1 MKKIL
6 LISAALL
13 AVMSCQKYKY
23 DTNFSAP
30 TELNS
35 PKSVN
40 IDPTS
45 TQNVVL
51 SWTGGGAEDGG
62 ICLYNVLFDE
72 VDGDFSEPIAVM
84 ASDNGGL
91 AQLTLTHATL
101 NILARNA
108 GIGARE
114 TGSIKW
120 TVTASRGGEVK
131 QSEVSATISLT
142 RPDGLSLIPEELY
155 LYGSAIAGDG
165 GEGRAFRKVSEGV
178 FDMFAVLADG
188 EIYFRNTTG
197 DDAVN
202 FYINSENKLA
212 DGEGTTTVTATD
224 LNEEKNYI
232 AERITVDFNTLSM
245 KREKIGEL
253 HIVWS
258 QTYGDVGPEEFGI
271 KDPVYRFT
279 YDGNGVF
286 SRTID
291 VITVPYRHPAWPA
304 GQTVADERYY
314 FDVKVDDV
322 DMRWRWS
329 SPSLTGAAPEVN
341 APLSYYD
348 IVEVTWA
355 SAGQWDN
362 AYKFNASLL
371 NAGSVTVKI
380 YGNLDGYFCHQFE

>member
-1 MKKIL
+1 
-6 LISAALL
+6 
-13 AVMSCQKYKY
+13 MSCQKYKY

-30 TELNS
+30 TELSS
-35 PKSVN
+35 PESVN

-72 VDGDFSEPIAVM
+72 VDGDFSEPIATM
-84 ASDNGGL
+84 ESDNGGL
-91 AQLTLTHATL
+91 TQLTLTHATL

-108 GIGARE
+108 GIEPLG
-114 TGSIKW
+114 TGSVKW

-131 QSEVSATISLT
+131 QAEVSATISLT
-142 RPDGLSLIPEELY
+142 RPDGLSVIPEELY

-188 EIYFRNTTG
+188 EICFRNTTG

-202 FYINSENKLA
+202 FYINSEDKLT

-245 KREKIGEL
+245 KREKISDL
-253 HIVWS
+253 HIIWAPS
-258 QTYGDVGPEEFGI
+258 YGEIGLEISDGT
-271 KDPVYRFT
+271 DPQYRFV

-286 SRTID
+286 SRTIEN
-291 VITVPYRHPAWPA
+291 VIVPFAHSAWASTPSSD
-304 GQTVADERYY
+304 TRYY
-314 FDVKVDDV
+314 FNVKVDDV
-322 DMRWRWS
+322 DMRWRCS
-329 SPSLTGAAPEVN
+329 AATPTGDAPEVN
-341 APLSYYD
+341 TPLSAYD
-348 IVEVTWA
+348 IVEVPLA
-355 SAGQWDN
+355 GAGQWDN
-362 AYKFNASLL
+362 AYKMNASLY
-371 NAGSVTVKI
+371 NTKVTVKV

>member
-72 VDGDFSEPIAVM
+72 VDGDFSEPITTM

-253 HIVWS
+253 HIIWAPS
-258 QTYGDVGPEEFGI
+258 YGEIGLEISDGS
-271 KDPVYRFT
+271 DPQYRFV

-286 SRTID
+286 SRTIEN
-291 VITVPYRHPAWPA
+291 VIVPFAHSAWASTPSSD
-304 GQTVADERYY
+304 TRYY
-314 FDVKVDDV
+314 FNVKVDDV
-322 DMRWRWS
+322 DMRWRCS
-329 SPSLTGAAPEVN
+329 VATPTGDAPEIN
-341 APLSYYD
+341 TPLSAYD
-348 IVEVTWA
+348 IVEVPLA

-362 AYKFNASLL
+362 AYKMNASLY
-371 NAGSVTVKI
+371 NTKVTVKV